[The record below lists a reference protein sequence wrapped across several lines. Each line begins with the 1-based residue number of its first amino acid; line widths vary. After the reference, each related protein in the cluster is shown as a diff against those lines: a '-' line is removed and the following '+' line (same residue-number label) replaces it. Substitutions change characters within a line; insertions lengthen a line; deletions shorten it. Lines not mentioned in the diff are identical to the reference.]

1 VAKENEQIR
10 LIVKEPTQKLN
21 QDIIGPINQEGVA
34 KLQLVY
40 RFSLI
45 QCYHSVRKH
54 MFSFAQDNLFPV
66 ADILKEGRIG
76 GKGDTGEEIIVRL
89 KAVDFLNK

>member
-10 LIVKEPTQKLN
+10 LIVKEPTHKLN

-76 GKGDTGEEIIVRL
+76 GRGIQAKKLLSVS
-89 KAVDFLNK
+89 KQ

>member
-10 LIVKEPTQKLN
+10 LIVKEPTHKLN
-21 QDIIGPINQEGVA
+21 QDIIRPINQEGVA

-76 GKGDTGEEIIVRL
+76 GRGIQAKKLLSVS
-89 KAVDFLNK
+89 KQ

>member
-1 VAKENEQIR
+1 MAKENEQIR

-76 GKGDTGEEIIVRL
+76 GRGIQAKKLLSVS
-89 KAVDFLNK
+89 KQ

>member
-34 KLQLVY
+34 RLQLVY

-76 GKGDTGEEIIVRL
+76 GRGIQAKKLLSVS
-89 KAVDFLNK
+89 KQ

>member
-1 VAKENEQIR
+1 MAKENEQIR
-10 LIVKEPTQKLN
+10 LIVKEPTHKLN

-54 MFSFAQDNLFPV
+54 MFSFAQENLFPV

-76 GKGDTGEEIIVRL
+76 GRGIQAKKLLSVS
-89 KAVDFLNK
+89 KQ